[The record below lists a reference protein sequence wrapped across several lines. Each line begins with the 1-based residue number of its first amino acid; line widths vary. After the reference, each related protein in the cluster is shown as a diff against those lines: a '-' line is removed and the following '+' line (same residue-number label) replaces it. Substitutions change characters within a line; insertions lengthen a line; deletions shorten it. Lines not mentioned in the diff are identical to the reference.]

1 MRVLIIKTSSLGDV
15 IHTLPALTDAVRAI
29 PGIRFDWVVEER
41 FAEIPAWHPA
51 VDRVIPVAVRRWRKH
66 PLQAW
71 RSGEWRA
78 FVRSLTGQPTHDL
91 AIDAQGLLKSAW
103 LSRYAHTTVHGLDRH
118 SAREGLASLF
128 YQRHYNVAGGQH
140 AVQRVRALFA
150 DALGYAR
157 PESNGVYGLDRIR
170 IATTQQNQS
179 NLPYLM
185 FLHGTT
191 WDNKHWPE
199 WYWQQLVEHVTTAG
213 WQVRLP
219 WGNETEYQRAQRLA
233 QGHTGVTV
241 LPTLSLSGIAAQLA
255 GARACV
261 AVDTGLG
268 HLAAALDVP
277 TVSLFGPT
285 HPGLT
290 GAWGHNQIHLAS
302 DLGCAPCLARTCT
315 HHASTDERSRFDLA
329 REQPLCF
336 TRLSP
341 ARVWHTLE
349 QLLNQPQPDQPP
361 ERRSVPR

>member
-1 MRVLIIKTSSLGDV
+1 MRVLVIKTSSLGDV
-15 IHTLPALTDAVRAI
+15 IHTLPALTDAARAI

-78 FVRSLTGQPTHDL
+78 FVRSLAGPPAHDL

-103 LSRYAHTTVHGLDRH
+103 LSRYAHAPVHGLDRR

-128 YQRHYNVAGGQH
+128 YHRSHGVAGDQH

-157 PESNGVYGLDRIR
+157 PESAGTYGLDRAR
-170 IATTQQNQS
+170 VVVAATDHGDA
-179 NLPYLM
+179 PYLM

-191 WDNKHWPE
+191 WDNKHWPQ
-199 WYWQQLVEHVTTAG
+199 WYWQQLIEHVTTAG

-219 WGNETEYQRAQRLA
+219 WGDETERERATRLA
-233 QGHTGVTV
+233 QGHPGVTV
-241 LPTLSLSGIAAQLA
+241 LPALSLGGVAAQLA

-268 HLAAALDVP
+268 HLAAALDIP
-277 TVSLFGPT
+277 TISLFGPT

-290 GAWGHNQIHLAS
+290 GAWGHNQVHLAS
-302 DLGCAPCLARTCT
+302 DLACAPCLARTCT
-315 HHASTDERSRFDLA
+315 HRASEDERNRYDLA

-336 TRLSP
+336 TRLDP
-341 ARVWHTLE
+341 TRVWQALDE
-349 QLLNQPQPDQPP
+349 LLQRPQPEQPP
-361 ERRSVPR
+361 ERRAVPR